1 MLAVYSAQFFSHS
14 HVSIPIPM
22 HLVPIPIPFPSHG
35 WPYSHSHGNPM
46 GPMGSQSFPFPCT
59 SLHCSRDDQQAA
71 VRIERCIADVRQ
83 WMSANRLKLNTDKSS
98 TELLWV
104 RTRYSLFQHG
114 HFPVLQLGPDSITP
128 SDYTSVFLELR
139 SRRLLTSIYVVSASC
154 LAG

>member
-1 MLAVYSAQFFSHS
+1 MMIHDCIHGGPRSCNPEAQRTPNGTRVRFADDTH
-14 HVSIPIPM
+14 
-22 HLVPIPIPFPSHG
+22 
-35 WPYSHSHGNPM
+35 
-46 GPMGSQSFPFPCT
+46 
-59 SLHCSRDDQQAA
+59 LHCSRDDQRAA